1 MYLIFHPQGVNAL
14 ASPGNGNNIAWPIT
28 FNTVLSARITAVDNG
43 SDIYRLSLAGYNKFG
58 FSTNLRGVSS
68 DVSYSVISVGN

>member
-1 MYLIFHPQGVNAL
+1 M
-14 ASPGNGNNIAWPIT
+14 
-28 FNTVLSARITAVDNG
+28 LSARITAVDNG